1 MSNCEALMVGK
12 ASSLFFLPFS
22 VAICNFYLCY
32 TAEAIVVQLYMLSI
46 LINAVPVKLSAGF
59 GTAV

>member
-1 MSNCEALMVGK
+1 MVGK
-12 ASSLFFLPFS
+12 ASSLFFLPLS
-22 VAICNFYLCY
+22 VAICNFYLCH